1 MTYSEALS
9 PAVSKGF
16 QATYEL
22 ITAESCEQGDAADR
36 GWLNWLG
43 DAVDNAWDSQWDLQD
58 LTRLTGYRWES
69 DGSDVPRWL
78 TCDADI
84 SDLCQRARPWGF
96 IADHRDGEPIG
107 ASISIHRP
115 DWITDASWLRVCRVL
130 GWSSR
135 Y

>member
-1 MTYSEALS
+1 MTYSEAFS
-9 PAVSKGF
+9 PAVNKGF

-22 ITAESCEQGDAADR
+22 ITAESCEHGDAADR
-36 GWLNWLG
+36 GWLDWLG
-43 DAVDNAWDSQWDLQD
+43 DAVDNPWESVWDLQD
-58 LTRLTGYRWES
+58 VTRLIGYRWES

-78 TCDADI
+78 TCDADM

-115 DWITDASWLRVCRVL
+115 EWITDASWLRVCRVL
-130 GWSSR
+130 GWSR
-135 Y
+135 R